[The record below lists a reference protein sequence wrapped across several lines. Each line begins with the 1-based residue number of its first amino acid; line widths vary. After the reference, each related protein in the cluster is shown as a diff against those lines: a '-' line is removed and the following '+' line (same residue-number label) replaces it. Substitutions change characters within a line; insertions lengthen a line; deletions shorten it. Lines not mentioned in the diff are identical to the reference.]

1 MEPLSNRTELGS
13 SNLNNNQSY
22 ENGYSSAVGQSPT
35 RGKTFGAFG
44 SGYGSTGFGGIG
56 SAPGQGQGGQDR
68 TGFREAGNGIQ
79 RSRSPGIYSGA
90 IGSGAGAQ
98 GRESSV
104 GPVGQH
110 QQGSSIPNGRFLEIG
125 QSFPPGMGIGMGGAS
140 KLGGANDSA
149 GGFGGGYAGNAL
161 GAGAGHQR
169 ISTSPSSAGR
179 ASDRVFGSA
188 GSTDST
194 GLGGLQD
201 GAIPSQ
207 FSMSQSGDIDFPDH
221 QSDDYN
227 SFARRSPRPETN
239 DRNGAF
245 EGARKLWNATPTSAA
260 PSAGPGGQA
269 QIHGPASLG
278 GTPTRVNGSG
288 SRPGVE
294 RSHSRFGQT
303 TGNMNGNGAGVISQG
318 MLSNGP
324 LGVAGLGGLE
334 RPASAMSIKG
344 AGLTSVGGVAGIT
357 DASGRMEGQALI
369 VSGNTDER
377 GNTSICAN
385 ILDDDTGLDRSS
397 REN

>member
-13 SNLNNNQSY
+13 SNLNTNQSY
-22 ENGYSSAVGQSPT
+22 GDGYSSAVGQSPT
-35 RGKTFGAFG
+35 RGKTFGTFG

-68 TGFREAGNGIQ
+68 AGFRDAGNGIQ
-79 RSRSPGIYSGA
+79 RSRSPGVYSGA
-90 IGSGAGAQ
+90 VGSGAGGQ
-98 GRESSV
+98 GRESGV
-104 GPVGQH
+104 GAVGQQ

-125 QSFPPGMGIGMGGAS
+125 QTFPPGIGIGMGGAS
-140 KLGGANDSA
+140 KLGGVNDNA
-149 GGFGGGYAGNAL
+149 GGFGAGFAGNAI
-161 GAGAGHQR
+161 GAGGAHQR
-169 ISTSPSSAGR
+169 IPTSPSSAGR

-188 GSTDST
+188 GSAEST
-194 GLGGLQD
+194 ILGGLQD
-201 GAIPSQ
+201 GGLPSQ

-221 QSDDYN
+221 RSDEYN
-227 SFARRSPRPETN
+227 SFARRSPRPEAN

-245 EGARKLWNATPTSAA
+245 EGARKLWNATPTTSA
-260 PSAGPGGQA
+260 PSGGQP

-303 TGNMNGNGAGVISQG
+303 TGNLNGNGAGVINQG

-324 LGVAGLGGLE
+324 LGVAGLGGME
-334 RPASAMSIKG
+334 RPASAMSVKG
-344 AGLTSVGGVAGIT
+344 AGVTSVGGVAGIT

-369 VSGNTDER
+369 VSGVSDER
-377 GNTSICAN
+377 NY
-385 ILDDDTGLDRSS
+385 LDSS
-397 REN
+397 